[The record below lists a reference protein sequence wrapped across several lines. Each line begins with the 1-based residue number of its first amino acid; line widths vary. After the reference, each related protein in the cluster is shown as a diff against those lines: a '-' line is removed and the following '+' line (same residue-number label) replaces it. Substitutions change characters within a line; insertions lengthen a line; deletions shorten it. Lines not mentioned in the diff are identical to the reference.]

1 MFYSWPPEMVAI
13 FIMPKKVRI
22 FVENGEM
29 KYLYSENGMDLRG
42 IDDNH
47 QINRVSDVEYNHE
60 TKEWEATLKDGSLIA
75 SDTSRDAVLEKERL
89 YIEDKLSRREH
100 IPI

>member
-1 MFYSWPPEMVAI
+1 MSR
-13 FIMPKKVRI
+13 KVRI
-22 FVENGEM
+22 FVEDGGM

-42 IDDNH
+42 IDDKH

-60 TKEWEATLKDGSLIA
+60 TKEWEARLKDGSLIA
-75 SDTSRDAVLEKERL
+75 SNPSRDTVLDQERL
-89 YIEDKLSRREH
+89 YIEDKLSKKEH